1 MSQYGLIVLV
11 NKIGY
16 GNGRERERGGG
27 DRDIIL
33 PVTRLLSE
41 YDKTYDFQLST

>member
-16 GNGRERERGGG
+16 GNGREGERERERGETG
-27 DRDIIL
+27 I
-33 PVTRLLSE
+33 
-41 YDKTYDFQLST
+41 